1 MRLGGFY
8 SAERA
13 DDLQALCVR
22 LDRHGLSA
30 IPAPN
35 RLAEMPDEQC
45 VEFGEAARNL
55 GLVVGETGMWDN
67 LMTTDVEL
75 RRERIDRVRRL
86 LRKAELMGCR
96 CVITL
101 VGSRHPSDSPLA
113 PDGTMLSGEGIR
125 AFREVV
131 LRILDGLEL
140 RATRYGIEPWGN
152 TFFYEPE
159 EIAAFL
165 ADVDHPAIG
174 LHLDLV
180 NMVSRR
186 TYFDTAGLADR
197 TFSLLSDRIVGAH
210 LKDLLWDHEHMVI
223 KWDEVLVGD
232 GVMDYA
238 AYLGG
243 LARLD
248 PDLACFC
255 EHLPT
260 EAAYAEN
267 FARVNAAAT
276 GAGLRFLPR
285 SPTEGAGR

>member
-8 SAERA
+8 SAERVKE
-13 DDLQALCVR
+13 LKALCPA
-22 LDRHGLSA
+22 LDRRGLSA

-35 RLAEMPDEQC
+35 RLAAMSDDEC
-45 VEFGEAARNL
+45 IEFGESARRL

-67 LMTTDVEL
+67 LMARDPTVQT
-75 RRERIDRVRRL
+75 ERIERVRSL

-101 VGSRHPSDSPLA
+101 VGSGHPSDSPLA
-113 PDGTMLSGEGIR
+113 PDATTMSRDGAAE
-125 AFREVV
+125 FREVV

-140 RATRYGIEPWGN
+140 GATRYGIEPWVT
-152 TFFYEPE
+152 TFFYEVDDVAE
-159 EIAAFL
+159 FL
-165 ADVDHPAIG
+165 ARVDHPALG

-186 TYFDTAGLADR
+186 TYFDTAGLAER
-197 TFSLLSDRIVGAH
+197 TFALLSDRIVGAH
-210 LKDLLWDHEHMVI
+210 LKDLVWDPAHMI
-223 KWDEVLVGD
+223 IRWDEVPIGD
-232 GVMDYA
+232 GVLDYP

-255 EHLPT
+255 EHLAT
-260 EAAYAEN
+260 EAQYAEN
-267 FARVNAAAT
+267 FARAHAAAER
-276 GAGLRFLPR
+276 AGVRFLER
-285 SPTEGAGR
+285 SPTEGARR